1 MHANLWIIIFS
12 SELKVKQL
20 SSYNSQL
27 TLDKMEK
34 KWQQLEVEKEF
45 KKIVKMSPTLLILV
59 RLYSLTIW
67 QV

>member
-1 MHANLWIIIFS
+1 
-12 SELKVKQL
+12 LKVKQL

-59 RLYSLTIW
+59 RLYSLTI
-67 QV
+67 